1 MQLNPIQIAPHVIL
15 QPTTRPRVLV
25 VDDDPTF
32 GKIME
37 RAAAY
42 LNADMVFVQSLQD
55 LDPEKLGAFDVA
67 IVDYDLGSV
76 TGIELARYLDHH
88 VSVPIILVSHT
99 EQIPNRQ
106 WSDSIHDFVHKSAGA
121 HVIMDAA
128 FEAHE
133 IACIHRD
140 MKKRSTP

>member
-15 QPTTRPRVLV
+15 RPTVRPRILV

-32 GKIME
+32 GRIMQ
-37 RAAAY
+37 RAAVY
-42 LNADMVFVQSLQD
+42 LEADLVFVQCLQD
-55 LDPEKLGAFDVA
+55 LDPNLLGSFDVA

-76 TGIELARYLDHH
+76 TGLELARYLDHH
-88 VSVPIILVSHT
+88 VSVPIVLVSHAERT
-99 EQIPNRQ
+99 PNRQ

-140 MKKRSTP
+140 MKKRGA